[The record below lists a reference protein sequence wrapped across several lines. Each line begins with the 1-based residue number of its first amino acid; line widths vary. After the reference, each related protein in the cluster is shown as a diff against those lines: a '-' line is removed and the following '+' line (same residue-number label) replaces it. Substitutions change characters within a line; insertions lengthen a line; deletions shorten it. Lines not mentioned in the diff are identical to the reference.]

1 MEVLEGKKRVMICP
15 LGWGLGH
22 ATRVI
27 PVVDYLLSR
36 GCEVIVAGDEH
47 VKPVFESRYKQVKF
61 ILFPSLRVKFS
72 KGRNQLLPLIRIAFR
87 VFGQTQREQRIIQ
100 SLIDEY
106 KVDMV
111 ISDNRYGLYSKKV
124 DSVFITHQ
132 LNILFPKPF
141 GWLGFIGRMYVRY
154 YAERYTECWI
164 PDNSTG
170 IRVSGKLSAV
180 KKMPRNTR
188 FIGLLSRFANLHE
201 TPAPQNQW
209 DLVVIASGPSP
220 QREIFVQEATSFAQ
234 RQNFKTLILC
244 GNPKG
249 NEEQLVDEKVLLLSS
264 LTDEEILEGILS
276 AQYLI
281 CRAGYSTIMDLIAL
295 GKTALLVPTPG
306 QTEQEYLSHHLSE
319 KGLFTTTK
327 QHCLKNLGLC
337 DIAKAP
343 STQFVNSEF
352 FPSIFQSH

>member
-1 MEVLEGKKRVMICP
+1 MEILEGKKRVLICP

-22 ATRVI
+22 ATRMI

-47 VKPVFESRYKQVKF
+47 VKPVFESRYNQVQF
-61 ILFPSLRVKFS
+61 VLFPSLRVKFS
-72 KGRNQLLPLIRIAFR
+72 RGRNQLLPLIRIAFR
-87 VFGQTQREQRIIQ
+87 VFGETRREHKIIQ

-106 KVDMV
+106 KVDLV

-124 DSVFITHQ
+124 DTIFITHQ

-141 GWLGFIGRMYVRY
+141 GWFGFIGRWYVRY
-154 YAERYTECWI
+154 FAQKYTECWI
-164 PDNSTG
+164 PDNPTG
-170 IRVSGKLSAV
+170 VRVSGKLSTV
-180 KKMPRNTR
+180 KRMPQNTR
-188 FIGLLSRFANLHE
+188 LIGLLSRFASLKE
-201 TPAPQNQW
+201 IPTPQNQW

-220 QREIFVQEATSFAQ
+220 QREIFIHEATAFAQ
-234 RQNFKTLILC
+234 RQNFKSLILC

-264 LTDEEILEGILS
+264 LSDNEILEGVLS
-276 AQYLI
+276 AKYLI

-306 QTEQEYLSHHLSE
+306 QTEQEYLSQHLSD
-319 KGLFTTTK
+319 KGLFRFAK
-327 QHCLKNLGLC
+327 QHQLKDLNIC
-337 DIAKAP
+337 DIDQVS
-343 STQFVNSEF
+343 STQFVNSVF
-352 FPSIFQSH
+352 FPATFQNH